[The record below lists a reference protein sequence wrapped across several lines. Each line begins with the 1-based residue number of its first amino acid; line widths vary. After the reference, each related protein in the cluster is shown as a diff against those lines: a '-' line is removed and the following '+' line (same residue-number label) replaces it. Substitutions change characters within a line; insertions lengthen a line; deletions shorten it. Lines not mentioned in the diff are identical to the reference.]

1 MRWRKQGRV
10 YAPDGSQPWARS
22 HAMVPTPLVRGE
34 VIRLY
39 VALCDANTIGRIGYV
54 DVDARDPRR
63 VLRVSPQPV
72 LDIGEPGCFD
82 DNGVN
87 PLTILEVGNELWM
100 YYVGYQLSD
109 KIRYF
114 LFTGLAVSRDGGETF
129 QRRLRVPVLDRSDAE
144 TFVRTAAWVM
154 PAAGGATEGEPT
166 GKGYRAWYL
175 GSDRYVMVGDRL
187 RPTYTIRHVTSVDG
201 VIWPAEGQVVLP
213 LTDPMVFGYGRPC
226 VLRDGDGFAMW
237 YSVRWRD
244 RGYRLGYARSPDG
257 IAWTRRDA
265 EVGLD
270 VSAEGWDSEMLC
282 YGAVVPT
289 GFGTYLFYNGN
300 DYGRT
305 GFGVA
310 ILD

>member
-1 MRWRKQGRV
+1 MHWRKLGLV
-10 YAPDGSQPWARS
+10 YASDGSRPWARS
-22 HAMVPTPLVRGE
+22 HAMVPTPLVRGDA
-34 VIRLY
+34 IRLY
-39 VALCDANTIGRIGYV
+39 VAMCDENTVGRIGYV

-63 VLRVSPQPV
+63 VLRVSARPV
-72 LDIGEPGCFD
+72 LDVGEPGCFD

-87 PLTILEVGNELWM
+87 PLTVLQVGDDLWM

-129 QRRLRVPVLDRSDAE
+129 HRHQRVPVLDRSDREA
-144 TFVRTAAWVM
+144 FVRTATWVL
-154 PAAGGATEGEPT
+154 PAEGG
-166 GKGYRAWYL
+166 YQAWYL
-175 GSDRYVMVGDRL
+175 ASGRYVMVGDRL
-187 RPTYTIRHVTSVDG
+187 RPTYDIRHITSVDG
-201 VIWPAEGQVVLP
+201 IHWPEEGQVVLP

-226 VLRDGDGFAMW
+226 VRQWGGGLEMW

-244 RGYRLGYARSPDG
+244 RGYRLGFARSPDG
-257 IAWTRRDA
+257 LTWTRHDD

-270 VSAEGWDSEMLC
+270 VSAEGWDSEMVC
-282 YGAVVPT
+282 YGVVVPT
-289 GFGTYLFYNGN
+289 RFGTYLFYNGN

-310 ILD
+310 ALA